1 MFIFFDAIYVVY
13 PILDQY
19 LLLFKLEIFFP
30 ATQFSIHKK
39 RLKRITVIYR
49 LNIKSTFES
58 IIIFTF
64 KTGHASECRQISP
77 PHEGETETG
86 LVQGRRLAHAWSS
99 KVRFRPS
106 WTG

>member
-19 LLLFKLEIFFP
+19 LLLFK
-30 ATQFSIHKK
+30 
-39 RLKRITVIYR
+39 LKRITVIYR